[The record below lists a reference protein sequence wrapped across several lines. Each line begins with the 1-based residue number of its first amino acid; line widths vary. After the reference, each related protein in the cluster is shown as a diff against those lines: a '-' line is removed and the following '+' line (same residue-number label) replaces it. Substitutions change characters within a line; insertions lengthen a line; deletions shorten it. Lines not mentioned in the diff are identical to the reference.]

1 MTNNDNRKNC
11 IPAYYYDTGEPLEH
25 PRRELVEVDRQVY
38 EAYYRPIWR
47 VRDKAMRHGGCNA
60 VTWRVC
66 TGDCAT
72 CLHHLGGRMWSLE
85 MHVEKTGLEAPDP
98 LTDVEAEV
106 ESVRAI
112 LAEVSRAGHTAEI
125 RELLQKH
132 GASRLS
138 EVDPGHYE
146 ALVADVEGLTNG

>member
-1 MTNNDNRKNC
+1 MSKLSALNEC
-11 IPAYYYDTGEPLEH
+11 I
-25 PRRELVEVDRQVY
+25 
-38 EAYYRPIWR
+38 
-47 VRDKAMRHGGCNA
+47 RDLR
-60 VTWRVC
+60 
-66 TGDCAT
+66 DCAENLNLIANWLFET
-72 CLHHLGGRMWSLE
+72 FSAD
-85 MHVEKTGLEAPDP
+85 EAPP
-98 LTDVEAEV
+98 EPAKPKYTL

-138 EVDPGHYE
+138 EIDPGRYE

>member
-1 MTNNDNRKNC
+1 MSRLGELSDC
-11 IPAYYYDTGEPLEH
+11 I
-25 PRRELVEVDRQVY
+25 
-38 EAYYRPIWR
+38 
-47 VRDKAMRHGGCNA
+47 RDLR
-60 VTWRVC
+60 
-66 TGDCAT
+66 DCAENLNQIANWLFET
-72 CLHHLGGRMWSLE
+72 FSAD
-85 MHVEKTGLEAPDP
+85 EASPEP
-98 LTDVEAEV
+98 AKPQYTL

-138 EVDPGHYE
+138 EIDPGRYE

>member
-1 MTNNDNRKNC
+1 MSSMGELNDCVKN
-11 IPAYYYDTGEPLEH
+11 L
-25 PRRELVEVDRQVY
+25 R
-38 EAYYRPIWR
+38 
-47 VRDKAMRHGGCNA
+47 
-60 VTWRVC
+60 
-66 TGDCAT
+66 DCADALSKIADWLFET
-72 CLHHLGGRMWSLE
+72 FSAD
-85 MHVEKTGLEAPDP
+85 EAP
-98 LTDVEAEV
+98 AEPAKPKYTL

>member
-1 MTNNDNRKNC
+1 MTRLAELSDC
-11 IPAYYYDTGEPLEH
+11 I
-25 PRRELVEVDRQVY
+25 
-38 EAYYRPIWR
+38 
-47 VRDKAMRHGGCNA
+47 RDL
-60 VTWRVC
+60 RVC
-66 TGDCAT
+66 AENLNQIANWLFETFSAD
-72 CLHHLGGRMWSLE
+72 
-85 MHVEKTGLEAPDP
+85 EAPP
-98 LTDVEAEV
+98 EPEKPKYTL

-138 EVDPGHYE
+138 EIDPGHYE

>member
-1 MTNNDNRKNC
+1 MSRLGELSDC
-11 IPAYYYDTGEPLEH
+11 I
-25 PRRELVEVDRQVY
+25 
-38 EAYYRPIWR
+38 
-47 VRDKAMRHGGCNA
+47 RDLR
-60 VTWRVC
+60 
-66 TGDCAT
+66 DCAENLNQIANRLFET
-72 CLHHLGGRMWSLE
+72 FSAD
-85 MHVEKTGLEAPDP
+85 EAPP
-98 LTDVEAEV
+98 EPEKPKYTL

-138 EVDPGHYE
+138 EIDPAHYE

>member
-1 MTNNDNRKNC
+1 MSRLGELSDC
-11 IPAYYYDTGEPLEH
+11 I
-25 PRRELVEVDRQVY
+25 
-38 EAYYRPIWR
+38 
-47 VRDKAMRHGGCNA
+47 RDLR
-60 VTWRVC
+60 
-66 TGDCAT
+66 DCAENLNQIANRLFET
-72 CLHHLGGRMWSLE
+72 FSAD
-85 MHVEKTGLEAPDP
+85 EAPP
-98 LTDVEAEV
+98 EPEKPKYTL

-138 EVDPGHYE
+138 EIDPGRYE

>member
-1 MTNNDNRKNC
+1 MSRLGELSDC
-11 IPAYYYDTGEPLEH
+11 I
-25 PRRELVEVDRQVY
+25 
-38 EAYYRPIWR
+38 
-47 VRDKAMRHGGCNA
+47 RDLR
-60 VTWRVC
+60 
-66 TGDCAT
+66 DCAENLNQIANWLFET
-72 CLHHLGGRMWSLE
+72 FSAD
-85 MHVEKTGLEAPDP
+85 EAP
-98 LTDVEAEV
+98 AEPAKPKYTL

-112 LAEVSRAGHTAEI
+112 LSEVSRAGHTAEI